1 MKNARHDC
9 FTRTSQRTSSFR
21 CDNKFRQGFSYSFND
36 FYSILYSSNEY
47 FVGGVWLQG
56 RSIHNHLRN
65 LDNSLANRNSNCFS
79 SGLDLFNIKNYWEVV
94 ERWKV

>member
-1 MKNARHDC
+1 MLDMTALLEQVRGQAPLDVII
-9 FTRTSQRTSSFR
+9 SFG
-21 CDNKFRQGFSYSFND
+21 KALAIP